1 MGPAA
6 TPVAVSRQTTP
17 EDFTSAPVSGAFGK
31 QPGVKAMDEI
41 ISGAWKG
48 HLGRG
53 LAPKELQYLL
63 GTAQGMTA
71 KEIARQF
78 DVAACTVAKR
88 LSCAMFKLGVT
99 RQAAAVAEA
108 MRRQII
114 SPMCFALVALIAM
127 HTMIDDESM
136 RRDRRV
142 PERRT
147 AQVRVFRQAERPT
160 LTA

>member
-1 MGPAA
+1 MEA
-6 TPVAVSRQTTP
+6 TIIN
-17 EDFTSAPVSGAFGK
+17 
-31 QPGVKAMDEI
+31 GV
-41 ISGAWKG
+41 WKG

-63 GTAQGMTA
+63 SAVQGMTA
-71 KEIARQF
+71 KEIAREYG
-78 DVAACTVAKR
+78 VAACTVAKR

-99 RQAAAVAEA
+99 RQTAMIAEA

-114 SPMCFALVALIAM
+114 SPMCFVLAALIAM
-127 HTMIDDESM
+127 NAMISDESM

-147 AQVRVFRQAERPT
+147 AQVRMVRRAEQPV
-160 LTA
+160 LLA

>member
-1 MGPAA
+1 
-6 TPVAVSRQTTP
+6 
-17 EDFTSAPVSGAFGK
+17 
-31 QPGVKAMDEI
+31 MDRVI
-41 ISGAWKG
+41 TCGAWKG

-53 LAPKELQYLL
+53 LAPRELQYLL

-71 KEIARQF
+71 KQIARQF

-99 RQAAAVAEA
+99 RQTAMIAEA

-114 SPMCFALVALIAM
+114 SPMCFLLAALIAM
-127 HTMIDDESM
+127 HAMIGDDAM
-136 RRDRRV
+136 RRDRRI

-147 AQVRVFRQAERPT
+147 AQVRMVRHSEQPT
-160 LTA
+160 LIA

>member
-1 MGPAA
+1 
-6 TPVAVSRQTTP
+6 
-17 EDFTSAPVSGAFGK
+17 
-31 QPGVKAMDEI
+31 MDREI
-41 ISGAWKG
+41 TCGAWKG
-48 HLGRG
+48 HLGKG

-63 GTAQGMTA
+63 AAAQGMTA

-99 RQAAAVAEA
+99 RQTAAVAEA
-108 MRRQII
+108 IRRKII
-114 SPMCFALVALIAM
+114 SPVCFTLVALIVVHAM
-127 HTMIDDESM
+127 IGDDAM
-136 RRDRRV
+136 RRDRRT

-147 AQVRVFRQAERPT
+147 AQIRIVRHSNQPT

>member
-1 MGPAA
+1 
-6 TPVAVSRQTTP
+6 
-17 EDFTSAPVSGAFGK
+17 
-31 QPGVKAMDEI
+31 MDREI
-41 ISGAWKG
+41 TCGAWKG

-63 GTAQGMTA
+63 AAAQGMTA

-99 RQAAAVAEA
+99 RQTAMIAEA

-114 SPMCFALVALIAM
+114 SPMCFALAALIAM
-127 HTMIDDESM
+127 HAVVGDDAM

-147 AQVRVFRQAERPT
+147 AQVRVVRRAEQPV
-160 LTA
+160 LLA